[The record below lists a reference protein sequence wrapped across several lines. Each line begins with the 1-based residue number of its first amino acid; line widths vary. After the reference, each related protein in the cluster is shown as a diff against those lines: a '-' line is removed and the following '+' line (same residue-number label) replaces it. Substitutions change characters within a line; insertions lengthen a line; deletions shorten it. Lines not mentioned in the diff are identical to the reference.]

1 MKYSVLIINS
11 NNIADYVDDIANG
24 VRYDNLEKYDVD
36 NLIRLS
42 LEQNFSV
49 VIQKNEEEGK

>member
-24 VRYDNLEKYDVD
+24 IRYDNLEKYDVD